1 MIVRLLEPW
10 RTRLLW
16 LSLGLNVFAAA
27 LLAAPMLHPRP
38 TPGPPSFNRAV
49 ARMSHDLPPDDAQVF
64 REAMTREQPW
74 YELGR
79 QRLDEAREQVAK
91 TVVQEPF
98 DPAATQLALQGMQ
111 DRMREGAA
119 RFDESLVLALS
130 RLSPEGRVRLA
141 ESLRRRRP

>member
-1 MIVRLLEPW
+1 MVRLLEPW

-16 LSLGLNVFAAA
+16 LSLGLNVFATA

-38 TPGPPSFNRAV
+38 PPGPPSFNRAV
-49 ARMSHDLPPDDAQVF
+49 DRMSHDLPPDDAQAF
-64 REAMTREQPW
+64 REAMTQEQPW

-79 QRLDEAREQVAK
+79 QRLEEAREAVANSI
-91 TVVQEPF
+91 THEPF
-98 DPAATQLALQGMQ
+98 DPATAHLALQTMQ
-111 DRMREGAA
+111 DRMRETAA

-130 RLSPEGRVRLA
+130 RLSPEGRTRLA